1 MNKII
6 PLIMIKNIITLILSL
21 LLVLSCSNQL
31 NSQNIDKKD
40 NNMNE
45 NNIPQN
51 AKYAYFASG
60 CFWGTEYWFEKNK
73 GIYSVVSG
81 YAGGHK
87 ANPTYQEVCT
97 GLTGHL
103 EAVRVCYNPDETT
116 YDDLVKLF
124 FETHNFSQK
133 NGQGPDIGPQYLSA
147 IFYQTNEEKE
157 IAEKYIKILKEK
169 YQVVAT
175 TVREYKNFYEAE
187 DYHQNYYA
195 KKGSI
200 PYCHFY
206 KKIF

>member
-1 MNKII
+1 MNKIIPSIMIKNLFKAIYSPCSVANKII

-97 GLTGHL
+97 
-103 EAVRVCYNPDETT
+103 TT
-116 YDDLVKLF
+116 SF
-124 FETHNFSQK
+124 
-133 NGQGPDIGPQYLSA
+133 G
-147 IFYQTNEEKE
+147 
-157 IAEKYIKILKEK
+157 
-169 YQVVAT
+169 
-175 TVREYKNFYEAE
+175 
-187 DYHQNYYA
+187 
-195 KKGSI
+195 
-200 PYCHFY
+200 
-206 KKIF
+206 